1 MKNKVLTLFFSISF
15 LVSQENTS
23 RSIIGNIPF
32 DSSINF
38 WSIYN
43 NEGYNLFDDKLSYKN
58 DLSGK
63 SVTLKVHLNNYKNTL
78 YLEETYLLF
87 KINNDLS
94 LKVGRYYRD
103 FSKYL
108 DDDLSSGSLLISRNA
123 RPMPKLGFLG
133 NYKIKK
139 RKNISFNYGIS
150 HANFKKTNIYN
161 KAPFLHEKFV
171 YLNINRENN
180 KYGIGFVHEAMWGGS
195 STIYGD
201 FPNSFK
207 DFLKVL
213 ISADGQKSE
222 TDSHANALGNHIG
235 IWDFYY
241 IKNINKNELTFYYQH
256 IFEDTSGLRF
266 ANRFDGLWG
275 FKYDNNQSLNFNI
288 EYLITTNQDID
299 PPYINESYY
308 NHYQY
313 LDGWSYNN
321 LALGNPFIN
330 FTNVNPSKV
339 VHLGVNKKFNAQ
351 NFNLL
356 LSRNITESDK
366 MKYRI
371 KYGSKINNIFFEFYL
386 TGEKSIDSGILIS
399 YKF

>member
-1 MKNKVLTLFFSISF
+1 
-15 LVSQENTS
+15 
-23 RSIIGNIPF
+23 
-32 DSSINF
+32 
-38 WSIYN
+38 
-43 NEGYNLFDDKLSYKN
+43 
-58 DLSGK
+58 
-63 SVTLKVHLNNYKNTL
+63 
-78 YLEETYLLF
+78 
-87 KINNDLS
+87 
-94 LKVGRYYRD
+94 
-103 FSKYL
+103 
-108 DDDLSSGSLLISRNA
+108 
-123 RPMPKLGFLG
+123 
-133 NYKIKK
+133 
-139 RKNISFNYGIS
+139 
-150 HANFKKTNIYN
+150 
-161 KAPFLHEKFV
+161 
-171 YLNINRENN
+171 
-180 KYGIGFVHEAMWGGS
+180 MWGGS
-195 STIYGD
+195 STIYGE

-213 ISADGQKSE
+213 ISADGPKSE

-299 PPYINESYY
+299 PPYVNESYY

-339 VHLGVNKKFNAQ
+339 VHLGINKKLNSQ

-356 LSRNITESDK
+356 LSRNIKESDK

-371 KYGSKINNIFFEFYL
+371 KYGSKIIKFF
-386 TGEKSIDSGILIS
+386 
-399 YKF
+399 

>member
-1 MKNKVLTLFFSISF
+1 VKNKVLILFFSISF

-43 NEGYNLFDDKLSYKN
+43 NEGYNLFDEKLSYKN
-58 DLSGK
+58 DLFGK
-63 SVTLKVHLNNYKNTL
+63 SVTLNVHLNNFKNTL
-78 YLEETYLLF
+78 YLEESYLLF
-87 KINNDLS
+87 RINDDLS
-94 LKVGRYYRD
+94 LRLGRYYRD

-123 RPMPKLGFLG
+123 RPMPKIGLLG
-133 NYKIKK
+133 NYNIKK

-150 HANFKKTNIYN
+150 HANFKKTSIYN

-180 KYGIGFVHEAMWGGS
+180 QYGIGFVHEAMWGGS

-275 FKYDNNQSLNFNI
+275 FKYNNNQSLNFNI

-299 PPYINESYY
+299 PPYVNESYY

-321 LALGNPFIN
+321 LAIGNPFIN

-339 VHLGVNKKFNAQ
+339 VHLGINKKLNSQ

-356 LSRNITESDK
+356 LSRDITESDK

>member
-1 MKNKVLTLFFSISF
+1 MKNKVLILFFSISF

-43 NEGYNLFDDKLSYKN
+43 NEGYNLFDEKLSYKN
-58 DLSGK
+58 DLFGK
-63 SVTLKVHLNNYKNTL
+63 SVTLNVHLNNFKNTL
-78 YLEETYLLF
+78 YLEESYLLF
-87 KINNDLS
+87 RINDDLS
-94 LKVGRYYRD
+94 LRLGRYYRD

-123 RPMPKLGFLG
+123 RPMPKIGLLG
-133 NYKIKK
+133 NYNIKK

-150 HANFKKTNIYN
+150 HANFKKTSIYN

-180 KYGIGFVHEAMWGGS
+180 QYGIGFVHEAMWGGS

-275 FKYDNNQSLNFNI
+275 FKYNNNQSLNFNI

-299 PPYINESYY
+299 PPYVNESYY

-321 LALGNPFIN
+321 LAIGNPFIN

-339 VHLGVNKKFNAQ
+339 VHLGINKKLNSQ

-356 LSRNITESDK
+356 LSRDITESDK